1 MSSGPNRSDDPG
13 SGDTQS
19 AIASALAVARLRAL
33 RVALLGLHKAL
44 IDSERVRYERVN
56 GRIEN
61 AHAALRL
68 VLESPWFRWLHPIAE
83 LIVQMDERLSDETPM
98 HGIDVEAFVDR
109 LRGLL
114 QRDDGDEEFRREYH
128 RTLQEAPDVVMEHA
142 RVTKILTDV

>member
-1 MSSGPNRSDDPG
+1 MPAGPNKPEDG
-13 SGDTQS
+13 GDSAARS

-33 RVALLGLHKAL
+33 RLALLELHKAL

-61 AHAALRL
+61 AQAALRL
-68 VLESPWFRWLHPIAE
+68 VLDSPWFRWLHPIAE
-83 LIVQMDERLSDETPM
+83 LIVQMDERLSDESPM
-98 HGIDVEAFVDR
+98 QGIDIEAFVDR

-128 RTLQEAPDVVMEHA
+128 RTLQDAPDVVMEHA
-142 RVTKILTDV
+142 RVLKILAES